1 MFDSMDCDEI
11 TAESKDISHQ
21 NAAARIPVLLQLSI
35 PGMTRVCLKLD
46 VTGQHC
52 SKLSPERGQ
61 KVLEA
66 ALSSAENYLA
76 SLGVD
81 TERLPMEREEE
92 WSAETGDRSCSSSS
106 SSDQEFSE
114 GAHHASCSKDDFSSG
129 DAMSKACGTQDRLPH
144 AGTNSILKHAVMGLE
159 ANETSARQP
168 RRPSRLRKEVRFAAL
183 ERAEETSSE
192 SESEAVTTRVTT
204 PCAESVTRPSPPQ
217 CRARP
222 PPKPAFRRF
231 RKASDEAQP
240 LAAEHEA
247 ETWQAPESGSSQC
260 SQPNP
265 EQESAPSESVA
276 TAWNSS
282 WGSTGGNSGSPRLP
296 VGLRERRSK
305 TATAVVPSAKQPQLE
320 KQHLL
325 AQRAGDQAS
334 NPTVTSPGADPLKIF
349 PPKDLP
355 ESSAKA
361 PIVVNPA
368 PPLAMRLLQVA
379 RPAKRSLF
387 SDNRLVCQRVEPEL
401 DAPEITKTI

>member
-1 MFDSMDCDEI
+1 
-11 TAESKDISHQ
+11 
-21 NAAARIPVLLQLSI
+21 
-35 PGMTRVCLKLD
+35 MTRVLKLD
-46 VTGQHC
+46 VSGENS
-52 SKLSPERGQ
+52 SKLSPERGR

-92 WSAETGDRSCSSSS
+92 WSTETGDRSCSSSS
-106 SSDQEFSE
+106 SSDQEFPE
-114 GAHHASCSKDDFSSG
+114 GAHHASSSKDNFSSG
-129 DAMSKACGTQDRLPH
+129 DVMSKAVS
-144 AGTNSILKHAVMGLE
+144 GTNSILKHAIAGLE

-183 ERAEETSSE
+183 ERAEEASSE
-192 SESEAVTTRVTT
+192 SESEAAAARVTT

-222 PPKPAFRRF
+222 TLKPAFRRF

-240 LAAEHEA
+240 LAPDQEA
-247 ETWQAPESGSSQC
+247 ETLQILENGSDPC

-265 EQESAPSESVA
+265 EQESASSESVT

-282 WGSTGGNSGSPRLP
+282 WGSTGGNCGSPRLP

-305 TATAVVPSAKQPQLE
+305 TTTAVLPSELPQIEKQP
-320 KQHLL
+320 LL
-325 AQRAGDQAS
+325 SQQAGDSAGS
-334 NPTVTSPGADPLKIF
+334 PKVTSPGYDPLKIS

-361 PIVVNPA
+361 PIVVSPA
-368 PPLAMRLLQVA
+368 PTLATRLLRVA
-379 RPAKRSLF
+379 RPAKRSQF
-387 SDNRLVCQRVEPEL
+387 GDNRMVCQRVEPEL